1 MFKNRRLCSEGSTS
15 VRSAVVLVGGEARR
29 AHGQEKYFFTYRG
42 RTFIERLVESLQ
54 EVVDEIILVARSPE
68 QCRRFHGIRGI
79 RCITDIRVGIG
90 PIGGLHA
97 GSLAAHG
104 EFIFVSACDMPCIN
118 PAVIA
123 HLFDRIDNYDAV
135 IPRWN
140 PDMLEPLHAVYRR
153 SALLNY
159 LESHDSLS
167 LRAMVMSMTA
177 HYVPVDELRVIDPEL
192 KTFTNINK
200 LEDLQ
205 RINDLDTKI
214 I

>member
-1 MFKNRRLCSEGSTS
+1 M
-15 VRSAVVLVGGEARR
+15 RSAVVLVGGEARR
-29 AHGQEKYFFTYRG
+29 AHGQEKYFFTYQG
-42 RTFIERLVESLQ
+42 KTFIERLVESLQ

-167 LRAMVMSMTA
+167 LRAMVMSLTA
-177 HYVPVDELRVIDPEL
+177 HYVPVEELRVIDPEL